1 MGRPLASDLDLGGV
15 WGHPQSKLWLDRAKT
30 LRMPLAPASPPASPL
45 ESKARLVCGSIWE
58 GSQAGSSLWVKE
70 AVPVSLTL
78 APGPAVEELLDEVL
92 GLFFHYRGGGDV
104 RR

>member
-45 ESKARLVCGSIWE
+45 ESKARLVWGSVWE
-58 GSQAGSSLWVKE
+58 GSHGGVISVGQRGRASQPHSRTGS
-70 AVPVSLTL
+70 
-78 APGPAVEELLDEVL
+78 G
-92 GLFFHYRGGGDV
+92 RG
-104 RR
+104 RTA